1 MVKVKAVKSGR
12 VKCNLRLAIAYYI
25 LIITQI
31 GLVSKGEFTIFTSF
45 FAFLLYVVKMLLHLA
60 FCLVK

>member
-12 VKCNLRLAIAYYI
+12 VKYNLRLAIAYYI

-31 GLVSKGEFTIFTSF
+31 GLVSKG
-45 FAFLLYVVKMLLHLA
+45 
-60 FCLVK
+60 

>member
-31 GLVSKGEFTIFTSF
+31 GLVSKG
-45 FAFLLYVVKMLLHLA
+45 
-60 FCLVK
+60 